1 LLSGEPG
8 IGKSRLTVA
17 FEEQLLHE
25 PYARVRYFCSPHHT
39 DSALPSDPRHLLT
52 DRSVANIVKAY
63 AERAGF
69 DASTFSG
76 HSLRASFLTSAA
88 AKGASIFK
96 MMDVSRHKS
105 YAQNSG
111 RPCMKGGP
119 QRECLL
125 GKRSLLTTSSRAFML
140 SYSLFNRRPIRPEM
154 RAHESESA
162 EEDTRYRRA

>member
-1 LLSGEPG
+1 M
-8 IGKSRLTVA
+8 
-17 FEEQLLHE
+17 
-25 PYARVRYFCSPHHT
+25 
-39 DSALPSDPRHLLT
+39 
-52 DRSVANIVKAY
+52 ANIVKAY

-119 QRECLL
+119 QREMPAW
-125 GKRSLLTTSSRAFML
+125 KEVFTDDQFESIYAFLLTVQSPAD
-140 SYSLFNRRPIRPEM
+140 P
-154 RAHESESA
+154 AGDA
-162 EEDTRYRRA
+162 GTRIGER